1 MTTRV
6 RDPPRRLRHQLALA
20 CNHAAL
26 HAPLRTPA
34 MFEGTTSL
42 RNRSVFF
49 VLQLIFCI
57 SNGAMQEFGL
67 NGSTLVSVGR
77 AVALLRDTLTL
88 DNCVRALEVV
98 AGQLRNL
105 TILMP
110 HGGFGELILDGYAFK
125 RALRRRLK
133 LCCSILNF

>member
-1 MTTRV
+1 
-6 RDPPRRLRHQLALA
+6 
-20 CNHAAL
+20 
-26 HAPLRTPA
+26 

>member
-1 MTTRV
+1 MAPHHCDIEV
-6 RDPPRRLRHQLALA
+6 
-20 CNHAAL
+20 CFCSAA
-26 HAPLRTPA
+26 
-34 MFEGTTSL
+34 
-42 RNRSVFF
+42 
-49 VLQLIFCI
+49 LIFCI
-57 SNGAMQEFGL
+57 SIDAMQEFGL
-67 NGSTLVSVGR
+67 NGSTLVSAGR

-133 LCCSILNF
+133 LCCLILNF